1 MEGKEGVSEIS
12 IHYSWCLERWVFVS
26 VKTVLIETESGS
38 KRWISRWKPLFSS
51 PPNCRHSVQGCLRF
65 PLLTL
70 SPFPQEI
77 KRASLRFSGN
87 SNLQLKKLKPI
98 LTNVGKNYF
107 TCGSQNGC
115 SPCFSKCKDFG
126 KLSQKRRLNI
136 QSVSSSSFPRRSESW
151 PHLLGCKVFF
161 SQEKP
166 SDKCSRLLKKKKN
179 VYSTRTLM
187 LDVKYF
193 NYIILNLM
201 TWRMDMQFVIWTMP

>member
-1 MEGKEGVSEIS
+1 MLALKELDLNCGGKGKGFRNLHPLFMMFRKMGFCKCENRPDRDWI
-12 IHYSWCLERWVFVS
+12 RQRTMNFK
-26 VKTVLIETESGS
+26 VKT
-38 KRWISRWKPLFSS
+38 PLSS
-51 PPNCRHSVQGCLRF
+51 PPNCRHSVQGCLCF

-136 QSVSSSSFPRRSESW
+136 QSVSSSSFPRRSES
-151 PHLLGCKVFF
+151 
-161 SQEKP
+161 
-166 SDKCSRLLKKKKN
+166 
-179 VYSTRTLM
+179 
-187 LDVKYF
+187 
-193 NYIILNLM
+193 
-201 TWRMDMQFVIWTMP
+201 